1 MNLFNQIR
9 EEKEPLAYKM
19 NPNDLSEFIGQMHVL
34 TSESPLYIAISKDRL
49 YSSIF
54 YGPPGSGKT
63 SLVRIIKSKTKLKYH
78 HLNAAITNLSE
89 LKPLLNA
96 SSKQFKDT
104 GIQTIIFMDEI
115 HRFNKMQQDA
125 FLPHIENGSV
135 ILIGT
140 TTENPSYSLN
150 NALIS
155 RIKLYRFFALKEN
168 EILEILKQINRKI
181 NSGFDTKL
189 LRKIANNSNGDAR
202 IAISYLE
209 FIINNKIKGN
219 IDDIL
224 KNIIPYYR
232 KKGAEHFNT
241 ISVLIKSIRGSD
253 IDASLYWLFRLLRYG
268 EDPIFIFRRLLIIA
282 SEDIGN
288 ADPDAIKI
296 VTALLNAFEHIGY
309 PEGEYFL
316 AHSVVYLASA
326 PKSNSIAT
334 SIRKTKELVE
344 KYPNT
349 RIPKSFIN
357 YKDGNPLYKYPHNY
371 KGHIVEENYLPN
383 EMGKPILYNP
393 SNNGFEKILME
404 RIKKIR
410 SILGYPISEE

>member
-19 NPNDLSEFIGQMHVL
+19 NPKDLSEFIGQMHIL
-34 TSESPLYIAISKDRL
+34 TSGSPLYIAISKDRL

-63 SLVRIIKSKTKLKYH
+63 SLVRIIKSRTKLKYH
-78 HLNAAITNLSE
+78 HLNAAITNLPE
-89 LKPLLNA
+89 LKPLLN
-96 SSKQFKDT
+96 SSSRQFRDT

-181 NSGFDTKL
+181 SLGYDTRL

-219 IDDIL
+219 IYDVL
-224 KNIIPYYR
+224 KNIIPHYS

>member
-19 NPNDLSEFIGQMHVL
+19 NPKDLSEFIGQVHIL
-34 TSESPLYIAISKDRL
+34 TIGNPLYIAISEDNL

-78 HLNAAITNLSE
+78 HLNAAITNLPE

-96 SSKQFKDT
+96 SSKQFRDT

-155 RIKLYRFFALKEN
+155 RIKLYRFFTLKEN

-181 NSGFDTKL
+181 SSGFDTKL

-209 FIINNKIKGN
+209 FIINNNIKGN
-219 IDDIL
+219 IDDLL
-224 KNIIPYYR
+224 KNIIPYYS
-232 KKGAEHFNT
+232 KKGAEHYNT

-253 IDASLYWLFRLLRYG
+253 IDASLYWLFRLLKYG
-268 EDPIFIFRRLLIIA
+268 EDPIFIFRRLLIFA

-288 ADPDAIKI
+288 ADPDAIKT
-296 VTALLNAFEHIGY
+296 VTALLNAFEHIGI

-326 PKSNSIAT
+326 PKSNSIAN
-334 SIRKTKELVE
+334 SIRKTKELIE

-349 RIPKSFIN
+349 RVPKRFIN

-371 KGHIVEENYLPN
+371 KGHIIKQDYLPK
-383 EMGKPILYNP
+383 EIGKPILYNP
-393 SNNGFEKILME
+393 SNSGFEKILKE

-410 SILGYPISEE
+410 SILGYPIPEE

>member
-19 NPNDLSEFIGQMHVL
+19 NPNDLSEFIGQMHIL
-34 TSESPLYIAISKDRL
+34 TIGSPLYIAISKDRL